1 MNKKKKLNRLVIC
14 AFFVALTVVMTFT
27 PLGYIPVG
35 VISITTIHI
44 STILGACILGPK
56 YGMVL
61 GGAWGALCIIKAFQ
75 EPIPGNIPFQNPM
88 ISLVPRI
95 IVGLVAGVVFYAL
108 LKTKLKKPIS
118 LGIAAI
124 SATLT
129 NTVLVLTA
137 LTLFN
142 GFESITAGVTTALE
156 TIFSVL
162 ISLNGVIEIIA
173 AVILVPTL
181 YMATEKLLKD
191 KI

>member
-95 IVGLVAGVVFYAL
+95 IVGLVAGAFSSMVIAPSLWAVMQQAKLNKVKKAL
-108 LKTKLKKPIS
+108 KSKKR
-118 LGIAAI
+118 A
-124 SATLT
+124 
-129 NTVLVLTA
+129 
-137 LTLFN
+137 
-142 GFESITAGVTTALE
+142 
-156 TIFSVL
+156 
-162 ISLNGVIEIIA
+162 
-173 AVILVPTL
+173 
-181 YMATEKLLKD
+181 
-191 KI
+191 